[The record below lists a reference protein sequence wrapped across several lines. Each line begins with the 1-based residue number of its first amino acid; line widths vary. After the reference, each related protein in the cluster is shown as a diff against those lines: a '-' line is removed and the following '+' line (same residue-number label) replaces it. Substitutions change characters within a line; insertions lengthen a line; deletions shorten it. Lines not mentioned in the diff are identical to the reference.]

1 MDADTFDLV
10 TFGSS
15 FNVCNRQEALIEV
28 KRILKHNG
36 WFACMW
42 NHRDLNDPLQKEIED
57 ILKSEI
63 EHYSYG
69 TRREDQTEVINQSGL
84 FHDVVYLEGTVIHNV
99 LAEDF
104 IEGWKSHGTV
114 HRQSKDKFDLINA
127 KIRQAVEAKGQEYI
141 KIPYTTRIWMAQ
153 VKQVQ

>member
-1 MDADTFDLV
+1 M
-10 TFGSS
+10 
-15 FNVCNRQEALIEV
+15 
-28 KRILKHNG
+28 
-36 WFACMW
+36 
-42 NHRDLNDPLQKEIED
+42 
-57 ILKSEI
+57 
-63 EHYSYG
+63 
-69 TRREDQTEVINQSGL
+69 
-84 FHDVVYLEGTVIHNV
+84 VYLEGTVIHNV

-153 VKQVQ
+153 VK

>member
-1 MDADTFDLV
+1 
-10 TFGSS
+10 
-15 FNVCNRQEALIEV
+15 
-28 KRILKHNG
+28 
-36 WFACMW
+36 MW

-57 ILKSEI
+57 ILKAEI
-63 EHYSYG
+63 ENYSYG
-69 TRREDQTEVINQSGL
+69 TRREDQTDVINQSGL
-84 FHDVVYLEGTVIHNV
+84 FNEVVYIEGTVIHEV

-127 KIRQAVEAKGQEYI
+127 KIRDVVEAKGQEYI

-153 VKQVQ
+153 VR